1 MSKSVNYSIINIFI
15 SLIIIF
21 SFLTGF
27 YFQENSS
34 GGAIDFA
41 HYYNNF
47 KLFYGNNFFKVDW
60 VKYESSSLPLYYFV
74 TYFFYNPE
82 NLILIKIF
90 NLFISFFC
98 LYIFYK
104 ILKNHL
110 RIDNSLALLLS
121 TSIFLSPYFRTST
134 FWMMEEN
141 FPIFMTFLTIYFFLN
156 YKKKFNYLF
165 LVSAIFFSACAF
177 FSRQNYIIIS
187 FGLFLLIFDW
197 KNLFSKKNLLI
208 IFSYA
213 ICFSPSIYFFIVWKG
228 LLPPLLVEQERTLI
242 FNFQNIPY
250 IMNILLIYIVPFIY
264 FDKEKILIFFIKN
277 KIIILSLLILYLL
290 LFYNF
295 TPTTIGGGALS
306 KLFMIITDGFALK
319 YLILICSF
327 FSLLFL
333 ILLFDD
339 NKFIIF
345 YFLLNLILFSTITP
359 IWQEYFDPLSLVFI
373 ILFGNKIKS
382 SQHSNK
388 FVYFLIAYLSLFLS
402 ASILDQNYISTSLI
416 N

>member
-1 MSKSVNYSIINIFI
+1 MNRLKFSSINI
-15 SLIIIF
+15 SLGLLIIV
-21 SFLTGF
+21 SFFIGF

-34 GGAIDFA
+34 GGAIDFS

-47 KLFYGNNFFKVDW
+47 KLFYGKNLLKINWYD
-60 VKYESSSLPLYYFV
+60 YESSSLPLYYFV

-90 NLFISFFC
+90 NLFLSFFC
-98 LYIFYK
+98 LFLFYK
-104 ILKNHL
+104 ILNIHL
-110 RIDNSLALLLS
+110 KLNNSLSFLLS
-121 TSIFLSPYFRTST
+121 STILLSPYFRTST

-141 FPIFMTFLTIYFFLN
+141 FPILMTFITIYFYVSL
-156 YKKKFNYLF
+156 KKKFSYFF
-165 LVSAIFFSACAF
+165 LIAAIFFSVCAF

-197 KNLFSKKNLLI
+197 KNFFSKKNFLI
-208 IFSYA
+208 VFLFFIF
-213 ICFSPSIYFFIVWKG
+213 FSPSLYFLNIWG
-228 LLPPLLVEQERTLI
+228 SLLPPLLVEQNRTLI
-242 FNFQNIPY
+242 FNINNIPY
-250 IMNILLIYIVPFIY
+250 ILNVILIYVLPFI
-264 FDKEKILIFFIKN
+264 FFEKKIIVYLNNNKKLILFSFIFYLLIFF
-277 KIIILSLLILYLL
+277 
-290 LFYNF
+290 NF
-295 TPTTIGGGALS
+295 IPSTIGGGALS

-319 YLILICSF
+319 YLILISSF

-333 ILLFDD
+333 ILLFND
-339 NKFIIF
+339 NKIIIF

-373 ILFGNKIKS
+373 ILFGNKINLP
-382 SQHSNK
+382 QYSNK

-402 ASILDQNYISTSLI
+402 TSILDQNYISTMLI

>member
-1 MSKSVNYSIINIFI
+1 MNRLKFSSINI
-15 SLIIIF
+15 SLGLLIIV
-21 SFLTGF
+21 SFFIGF

-34 GGAIDFA
+34 GGAIDFS

-47 KLFYGNNFFKVDW
+47 KLFYGKNLLKINWYD
-60 VKYESSSLPLYYFV
+60 YESSSLPLYYFV

-90 NLFISFFC
+90 NLFLSFFC
-98 LYIFYK
+98 LFLFYK
-104 ILKNHL
+104 ILNIHL
-110 RIDNSLALLLS
+110 KLNNSLSFLLS
-121 TSIFLSPYFRTST
+121 STILLSPYFRTST

-141 FPIFMTFLTIYFFLN
+141 FPILMTFITIYFYVSL
-156 YKKKFNYLF
+156 KKKFSYFF
-165 LVSAIFFSACAF
+165 LIAAIFFSVCAF
-177 FSRQNYIIIS
+177 FSRQNYIIVS

-197 KNLFSKKNLLI
+197 NNFFSKKNLLI
-208 IFSYA
+208 VFSFCIF
-213 ICFSPSIYFFIVWKG
+213 FSPSLYFFNTWGG
-228 LLPPLLVEQERTLI
+228 LLTPVVVGEKRALI
-242 FNFQNIPY
+242 LNIYNIPY
-250 IMNILLIYIVPFIY
+250 ILNIILVYIFPFVFLEKKKFIIFFNKNKKLILFSFIFY
-264 FDKEKILIFFIKN
+264 LLIFF
-277 KIIILSLLILYLL
+277 
-290 LFYNF
+290 NF
-295 TPTTIGGGALS
+295 IPTTIGGGALS
-306 KLFMIITDGFALK
+306 KLFMIITDGFVLK

-373 ILFGNKIKS
+373 ILFGNIINS
-382 SQHSNK
+382 SQYSNK